1 MVVSGL
7 MFNWLELV
15 RGWIKGIP
23 AAMTLRLSCRVAL
36 IVLVVIVTPL
46 VIVLASRITDPG
58 PMASTEVAPTEET
71 SYTSRPSATPTPE
84 PRGPRQAPSAWQL
97 ETRSNPELAARYPL
111 ADLYTDD
118 EIAYFKEIAF
128 GIDPQFVDGGLDPD
142 LVRRIVEIELAGHGD
157 RIGKWDD
164 GEIGYYVAG
173 SPSESDL
180 VQVESIISRLDSL
193 IPMLS
198 FRALEL
204 SEAEVDVSM
213 FIAFA
218 GENDYLLE
226 GVVASN
232 WMSYAGLGGIGGD
245 SFVIEKAVIFI
256 NSDHPEEIRRRAIV
270 EEITQA
276 LGLTNDS
283 WWYPDSR
290 FYQGFSIKPGLADID
305 EALIRLLYDPRIKP
319 GMTIEDLERMGL

>member
-1 MVVSGL
+1 MRERIAAVL
-7 MFNWLELV
+7 
-15 RGWIKGIP
+15 
-23 AAMTLRLSCRVAL
+23 AAMRRRLSNRAAL
-36 IVLVVIVTPL
+36 ITLVVILTPL
-46 VIVLASRITDPG
+46 AIVLASRITDPG
-58 PMASTEVAPTEET
+58 PPALTEVAPTVET
-71 SYTSRPSATPTPE
+71 SNTSPPSATPTPE
-84 PRGPRQAPSAWQL
+84 PRGQRQAPSAWQL

-111 ADLYTDD
+111 ADLYTAD

-128 GIDPQFVDGGLDPD
+128 GSDTSANSSLDPD
-142 LVRRIVEIELAGHGD
+142 LVRTIVENRPAGSGD

-164 GEIGYYVAG
+164 GEVGYYVAG
-173 SPSESDL
+173 SPTASDL
-180 VQVESIISRLDSL
+180 AEIESIISKLESL
-193 IPMLS
+193 IPTLR